1 MGCTDASPTSSEV
14 SATRW
19 PPTGCTLTDIYAIAD
34 TGATTTTSIIGD
46 VHQSPTR
53 PHAGTS
59 QPSTATAP
67 LDTYSDDVIRH
78 RHNRDG
84 NRQTNKV
91 IHPAAATQIRH
102 SAQGHD
108 HYPHKPAEDKNRGE
122 AMRSLK
128 RQLSDVIYPRLV
140 AHARRRETAR
150 EGQHG
155 NQTRRPRDRLASQH
169 RRFVLLTTPTAHHPT
184 PKTTTPI
191 QFSRT
196 PHSVPANLSC
206 PQTRPHQNRL
216 NTDRHLMVVCG

>member
-1 MGCTDASPTSSEV
+1 MHRRIPDVARGIRDALAAHGCTP
-14 SATRW
+14 
-19 PPTGCTLTDIYAIAD
+19 TDIYAIAD

-53 PHAGTS
+53 PHAHTS

-128 RQLSDVIYPRLV
+128 RQLSRCDLPPACCPRPS
-140 AHARRRETAR
+140 T
-150 EGQHG
+150 
-155 NQTRRPRDRLASQH
+155 
-169 RRFVLLTTPTAHHPT
+169 
-184 PKTTTPI
+184 
-191 QFSRT
+191 
-196 PHSVPANLSC
+196 
-206 PQTRPHQNRL
+206 
-216 NTDRHLMVVCG
+216 